1 MDQQNVAKNM
11 KIAGNLKPI
20 CFNDV
25 APKERP
31 YRQLMRL
38 MDNDENRF
46 DDAYDNDGDYDDV
59 DDDGDDDHDHDSD
72 ISDDDRSKREQKRVM
87 IRIKKHSVA
96 VVIIYIDPIQ
106 FGLPHFLQKPFFCQK
121 RQILLLIKGSLNFK
135 ACIYLCI

>member
-25 APKERP
+25 VPKERP

-96 VVIIYIDPIQ
+96 VVIIYI
-106 FGLPHFLQKPFFCQK
+106 
-121 RQILLLIKGSLNFK
+121 
-135 ACIYLCI
+135 